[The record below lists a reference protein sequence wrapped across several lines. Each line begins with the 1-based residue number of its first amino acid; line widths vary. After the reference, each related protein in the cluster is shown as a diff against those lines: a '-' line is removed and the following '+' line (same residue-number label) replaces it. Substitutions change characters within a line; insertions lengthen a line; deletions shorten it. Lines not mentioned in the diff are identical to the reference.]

1 MRLELFERYVRRGE
15 LTLVEPNGTRHKFG
29 SGTPKATWVMRK
41 DDTLMRVLTHPAL
54 ELGETYM
61 DEGWDVADG
70 TLWDLITIL
79 RGNMSDLVQRRTVLS
94 ELAALM
100 QTWNALTA
108 SFKNVHHHYDL
119 DEELF
124 RAFLDRGMHY
134 SCAYFRDADMSLES
148 AQLAKC
154 NHIAHKLLVK
164 PGQQVLDIG
173 CGWGSLALHL
183 AETVGDS
190 VVGLTLSAQQLRVAQ
205 AEAVRRGVSDR
216 AEFRLQDYREHRG
229 QYDRIV
235 SVGMFEHVG
244 RRNFKR
250 YFDQLARQLRP
261 GGVALLHTIGST
273 RPPNSTNAWFRRHIF
288 PGGHIPSLSTISAA
302 IERAGLMVGDLEIL
316 RPHYALTLKEWNRR
330 FQAQRA
336 HFAATKGERFCRMW
350 EFYLVASQTAFELGD
365 LVVFQFQLGGRD
377 APFPAT
383 RDYLYRGLYGGAD
396 EHLATP
402 FTSAVLPRHE

>member
-15 LTLVEPNGTRHKFG
+15 LTLIEADGVTHKFG
-29 SGTPKATWVMRK
+29 SGAPKVTWVMRK
-41 DDTLMRVLTHPAL
+41 PDTLRRVVTNPAL
-54 ELGETYM
+54 QLGETYM
-61 DEGWDVADG
+61 EEGWDVVDG
-70 TLWDLITIL
+70 SLADLITIL
-79 RGNMSDLVQRRTVLS
+79 RSNMGDLVQRRTVFS
-94 ELAALM
+94 ELAALV
-100 QTWNALTA
+100 QTWNAMTA
-108 SFKNVHHHYDL
+108 SFANVHHHYDL
-119 DEELF
+119 DEDLF

-134 SCAYFRDADMSLES
+134 SCAYYRDPDISLES

-154 NHIAHKLLVK
+154 NHIARKLLLA

-173 CGWGSLALHL
+173 CGWGGLALHL
-183 AETVGDS
+183 AENAGNS
-190 VVGLTLSAQQLRVAQ
+190 VVGLTLSAEQLRVAR
-205 AEAVRRGVSDR
+205 AEAARRGLADR
-216 AEFRLQDYREHRG
+216 VEFRLQDYREHRG

-244 RRNFKR
+244 RRNFRR

-261 GGVALLHTIGST
+261 GGIALLHTIGST

-288 PGGHIPSLSTISAA
+288 PGGHIPSLSTVSAA
-302 IERAGLMVGDLEIL
+302 IERSGLMVGDLEIL

-350 EFYLVASQTAFELGD
+350 EFYLITSQTAFELGD
-365 LVVFQFQLGGRD
+365 LVVFQLQLGGRD

-383 RDYLYRGLYGGAD
+383 RDYLYPGVEESIGAPI
-396 EHLATP
+396 AN
-402 FTSAVLPRHE
+402 AALPRQE

>member
-1 MRLELFERYVRRGE
+1 MRLELFERYIEHGE
-15 LTLVEPNGTRHKFG
+15 LTLVEVTGARHRFG
-29 SGTPKATWVMRK
+29 SGTPKATWVMRHP
-41 DDTLMRVLTHPAL
+41 DTLRRVLTNPAL

-70 TLWDLITIL
+70 NLTDLITIL
-79 RGNMSDLVQRRTVLS
+79 RGNMGDLVQRRTVFS
-94 ELAALM
+94 EFAALV
-100 QTWNALTA
+100 QTWNALKA

-134 SCAYFRDADMSLES
+134 SCAYFRDPDISLES

-154 NHIAHKLLVK
+154 NHIARKLLLA
-164 PGQQVLDIG
+164 PGQQILDIG
-173 CGWGSLALHL
+173 CGWGGLALHL
-183 AETVGDS
+183 AETVGVS
-190 VVGLTLSAQQLRVAQ
+190 VVGLTLSSEQLRVAR
-205 AEAVRRGVSDR
+205 AEAVRRGLADR
-216 AEFRLQDYREHRG
+216 VEFRLQDYRAHHG

-244 RRNFKR
+244 RRNFRR
-250 YFDQLARQLRP
+250 YFDQLKQQLRP
-261 GGVALLHTIGST
+261 HGVALLHTIGST

-302 IERAGLMVGDLEIL
+302 IEKSGLKMGDLEIL

-330 FQAQRA
+330 FQTQRA

-350 EFYLVASQTAFELGD
+350 EFYLVTSQTAFEHGD

-377 APFPAT
+377 APLPAT
-383 RDYLYRGLYGGAD
+383 RDYLYPGVED
-396 EHLATP
+396 EMPTSLET
-402 FTSAVLPRHE
+402 TSALGGQE